1 MAGKQREISL
11 RFLAEPTDVNFGGK
25 VHGGTVMRWIDQAG
39 YAAAVGWSGQYCV
52 TVAVGGIHFLQPVLI
67 GDLVSVTATLIRTG
81 TSSLH
86 FAVDVMSR
94 NLQTNEEKLTTHCVI
109 VFVAV
114 DPENGKP
121 VAVPEWTPLTK
132 SDRELAAYALRIKEL
147 STHVDVE
154 AARHRP
160 AREVVAA
167 KKPAV

>member
-114 DPENGKP
+114 DPDWL
-121 VAVPEWTPLTK
+121 PEARKRKYNW
-132 SDRELAAYALRIKEL
+132 DRRSQVLVKKLA
-147 STHVDVE
+147 
-154 AARHRP
+154 
-160 AREVVAA
+160 
-167 KKPAV
+167 